1 MKISQNKVVSID
13 YRLRN
18 DAGDVLD
25 SSEGHGPLTYLH
37 GASNIIPGLER
48 ELEGREAG
56 DALQVTVEAA
66 DAYGERNPDLMQV
79 VPSSMFE
86 GVEKVEVGMQFQAQ
100 TPAGPQ
106 IVTIAK
112 VEGDEVTVDGNHPL
126 AGERLH
132 FDVTVREVRD
142 ATPEELDHGHAHG
155 PEGHTH

>member
-112 VEGDEVTVDGNHPL
+112 VEGDEGTVDGNHPL

-142 ATPEELDHGHAHG
+142 ATPEEIDHGHAHG
-155 PEGHTH
+155 PEGHAH

>member
-1 MKISQNKVVSID
+1 MKITQNKVVSFD
-13 YRLRN
+13 YRLTN
-18 DAGDVLD
+18 DAGEVLD

-56 DALQVTVEAA
+56 DAMQVTVEAA
-66 DAYGERNPDLMQV
+66 DAYGERNPDLMQA
-79 VPSSMFE
+79 VPASMFE

-100 TPAGPQ
+100 TPTGPQ
-106 IVTIAK
+106 IVTVAK
-112 VEGDEVTVDGNHPL
+112 VEGDQVTVDGNHPL

-142 ATPEELDHGHAHG
+142 ATPEEIEHGHVHG
-155 PEGHTH
+155 PEGHAH

>member
-48 ELEGREAG
+48 ELEGREVG